1 MHSDALGDQF
11 TNVIPASGRPEKGA
25 DHFLDLRSR
34 LERSSLFRLARRCV
48 PSCEKRAMGI
58 GHILCND
65 PSLMRQ
71 TSRKDLRSPFMRRT
85 TNIINATNLALA
97 ELEGALLLA
106 DLEELHHALLIGSLT
121 SDLLDDVADKLDAAS
136 RALRIQ

>member
-71 TSRKDLRSPFMRRT
+71 TSRKDLRSPFLRPLQPCPLPW
-85 TNIINATNLALA
+85 TNYQHNKRYQPCAC
-97 ELEGALLLA
+97 
-106 DLEELHHALLIGSLT
+106 
-121 SDLLDDVADKLDAAS
+121 
-136 RALRIQ
+136 RA